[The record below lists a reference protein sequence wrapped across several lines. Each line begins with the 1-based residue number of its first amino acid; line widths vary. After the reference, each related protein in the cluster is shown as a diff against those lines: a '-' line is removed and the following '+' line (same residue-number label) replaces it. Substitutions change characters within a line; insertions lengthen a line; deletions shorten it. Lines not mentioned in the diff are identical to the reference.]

1 MLKRLIIF
9 TVLLLGLATVIFIAQ
24 KWYLESIDE
33 KLSYSINAIY
43 LFHFLAFL
51 IIVVSVELL
60 SKRLPDQVGYFYLAS
75 VFVKIGLFVL
85 VFKDT
90 LFADSP
96 MNFLERISIVIP
108 FFMFL
113 VFEAIYCG
121 RLMNA
126 VDNESNS
133 KG

>member
-1 MLKRLIIF
+1 MLKRLIISTLFSVAIATAVLF
-9 TVLLLGLATVIFIAQ
+9 TQ
-24 KWYLESIDE
+24 KWYIDSVNE
-33 KLSYSINAIY
+33 ALSYSINSIY
-43 LFHFLAFL
+43 LFHFIAFIA
-51 IIVVSVELL
+51 IIFSIELL
-60 SKRLPDQVGYFYLAS
+60 SKKLPDQVGYFYLAS

-90 LFADSP
+90 LFSDSP
-96 MNFLERISIVIP
+96 LNFLERISIIIP

-113 VFEAIYCG
+113 VMEAIYSG

>member
-1 MLKRLIIF
+1 MFKRLIIF
-9 TVLLLGLATVIFIAQ
+9 TLLSVGLASAILFIQ
-24 KWYLESIDE
+24 KWYISSIDE
-33 KLSYSINAIY
+33 TLTYSINSIY
-43 LFHFLAFL
+43 LFHFIAFI
-51 IIVVSVELL
+51 IIVLSVELL
-60 SKRLPDQVGYFYLAS
+60 SQRLPDQVGYFYLAS

-90 LFADSP
+90 IFASSP
-96 MNFLERISIVIP
+96 LNFLERISIIIP

-113 VFEAIYCG
+113 VLEAIYSG

-126 VDNESNS
+126 ANNESDS

>member
-1 MLKRLIIF
+1 MFKRLIIF
-9 TVLLLGLATVIFIAQ
+9 TLLCIGIAIAVLFVQ
-24 KWYLESIDE
+24 KWYLGSIDE
-33 KLSYSINAIY
+33 TLSYSIDSIY
-43 LFHFLAFL
+43 LFHFIAF
-51 IIVVSVELL
+51 IVIVLSVELL

-90 LFADSP
+90 IFSDSP
-96 MNFLERISIVIP
+96 MSLLERISIIIP

-113 VFEAIYCG
+113 VLEAIYSG
-121 RLMNA
+121 RLMNE

-133 KG
+133 ES